1 MKDFVTDAMAS
12 GECTEDQIIKLEIL
26 MQIPFASRVIKAR
39 VRRMGE
45 DFEDFDWKKFLE
57 FLERLFQLIQFFLQ
71 TN

>member
-1 MKDFVTDAMAS
+1 MKDFVTDAIAS
-12 GECTEDQIIKLEIL
+12 GKCTEDQIIKLEIL

-39 VRRMGE
+39 VRRMG
-45 DFEDFDWKKFLE
+45 DLVFDWKKFLE

>member
-45 DFEDFDWKKFLE
+45 DFDWKKFLE